1 MELFHGRGL
10 CVCGGGEGGGGGG
23 EKEEEG
29 EEGGGGRRRRRGI
42 AIFKECSIFVQGFY
56 RGGVFT
62 FSFKVRGILCRCV
75 CVCVPI
81 ITSPFTSDRSWL
93 SP

>member
-10 CVCGGGEGGGGGG
+10 CVCGGGGGGGGG
-23 EKEEEG
+23 
-29 EEGGGGRRRRRGI
+29 RRRRGI

-75 CVCVPI
+75 CVPI
-81 ITSPFTSDRSWL
+81 ITSPFTSDRSRL